1 MQIIARKFRNNAK
14 PYVVQSLM
22 ATLAILMIL
31 LFLDVFTH
39 TALIATLGSSIF
51 LVFTRPHAFASRP
64 RPLIGGYFIGTVVGV
79 LFYFLSHLPE
89 MANMPLSQE
98 NTLIVFSALAVGC
111 AILGMVITSTEHPPA
126 AGMALGLVINSW
138 DLASLAVILLAVVF
152 MAVLRRALQ
161 DFMIDLVE

>member
-1 MQIIARKFRNNAK
+1 MQIIARKFRENAK
-14 PYVVQSLM
+14 PYIVQSVM
-22 ATLAILMIL
+22 ATLAILLIL

-51 LVFTRPHAFASRP
+51 LVFTRPHAFSSRP
-64 RPLIGGYFIGTVVGV
+64 RPLLGGYLIGTAVGV

-98 NTLIVFSALAVGC
+98 TTFIVFSALAVGC
-111 AILGMVITSTEHPPA
+111 AIFAMVITSTEHPPA

-138 DLASLAVILLAVVF
+138 DMASLAVIMLAVIF
-152 MAVLRRALQ
+152 MAILRRALQ
-161 DFMIDLVE
+161 NFMIDLVE